1 MIESIPATQAE
12 SKPEKWPWPCLAR
25 NRVLSGQYKVQPEF
39 LILQTHT
46 EILLTDTA
54 AFSSIHT
61 SVRGE
66 QFTSL
71 KTQFSSPPNTS
82 SAYCN
87 YTGVTAVLPGV
98 HGKFQW
104 CWQHLPTRI
113 GVHLN
118 ILSDLKLCVRVAH
131 CFFLNGVLIQE
142 PISCVSDSPEDQ
154 GDDKLWT
161 TELLKQS
168 K

>member
-1 MIESIPATQAE
+1 MAE
-12 SKPEKWPWPCLAR
+12 SKPEKMAMALLGKKSCIKWTIQGAD
-25 NRVLSGQYKVQPEF
+25 QQPEF

-113 GVHLN
+113 GVRLN

-131 CFFLNGVLIQE
+131 CFFLNGVLIHE

-154 GDDKLWT
+154 GGDELWT